1 MQTAFKCFQN
11 HTLGS
16 LLNPTAGFFLTKLTL
31 KVHLW
36 SKRFWS
42 SYFSQVRTTTY
53 AGIFSTWLVQL
64 ITFMAGIRSEV
75 SSMPFLCRT
84 LTSICIYIYGYE
96 SSCSQFSV
104 TTAWQCTEILPSLP
118 SNSEGLLTLL
128 FPAPES
134 GIWPSWKA
142 STWKNKLVTKERIY
156 SYRKEINLIVCPS
169 ADIFSSPS
177 VQYMDTCRQI

>member
-11 HTLGS
+11 HTLGF

-31 KVHLW
+31 KVHVW

-104 TTAWQCTEILPSLP
+104 TTAWQCTEMTEFAFKQWRITYITLSSTRIRYLAILESQHMKKQV
-118 SNSEGLLTLL
+118 SNKRT
-128 FPAPES
+128 
-134 GIWPSWKA
+134 
-142 STWKNKLVTKERIY
+142 
-156 SYRKEINLIVCPS
+156 NL
-169 ADIFSSPS
+169 
-177 VQYMDTCRQI
+177 